1 MPSSDFIVFGA
12 PRIERDE
19 IDEVVRCLES
29 GWIGTGPRV
38 ARFEKEFAAYKGTSL
53 AAAVSSC
60 TAAIHLS
67 VLAAGIGSGDEVI
80 TTPMTFC
87 ASVNSIVHAG
97 ATPVLADVD
106 PLTMNIDPAEV
117 EAHITPNTKA
127 ILPVH
132 FAGRPANMD
141 ALTDIARRHGLKIIE
156 DCAHAIETEYRGRPA
171 GTFGDFGCFSFY
183 ATKNITTGEGG
194 MVLTRNEDDLARIK
208 TLALHGLSKD
218 AWKRFSDEGYK
229 HYFVVETGFKYNM
242 MDLQAALG
250 IHQLQRVER
259 NWRRREEI
267 WQQYNEAFAGLPLT
281 LPAEPE
287 QDTRHAYHLYTVLV
301 DQERAGISR
310 DEFLHAMTAA
320 NVGVGVHYL
329 SIPEHP
335 VYQDKFEWQ
344 PEDYPNA
351 MRIGRQTVSLP
362 LSAKLT
368 DAEVTQ
374 VIQIVQATL
383 NAGGNELVAKGK
395 RQGATSNERGGCG
408 QPISAL
414 ST

>member
-1 MPSSDFIVFGA
+1 
-12 PRIERDE
+12 
-19 IDEVVRCLES
+19 
-29 GWIGTGPRV
+29 
-38 ARFEKEFAAYKGTSL
+38 EKEFATYKDTTF
-53 AAAVSSC
+53 AAAGSSC

-67 VLAAGIGSGDEVI
+67 VLAAGIGAGDEVI

-87 ASVNSIVHAG
+87 ASVNAIVHAG

-106 PLTMNIDPAEV
+106 PRTMNIDPSEI
-117 EAHITPNTKA
+117 EARITSRTKA

-132 FAGRPANMD
+132 FAGRAAEMD
-141 ALTDIARRHGLKIIE
+141 ALVDIAERNNLKLIE
-156 DCAHAIETEYRGRPA
+156 DCAHAIETEYHGRKA

-183 ATKNITTGEGG
+183 ATKNVTTGEGG
-194 MVLTRNEDDLARIK
+194 MVLTRNEEDLARIK
-208 TLALHGLSKD
+208 MLALHGMSKD

-250 IHQLQRVER
+250 IHQLQRVEA
-259 NWRRREEI
+259 NWRRRAEI
-267 WQQYNEAFAGLPLT
+267 WQQYNEAFSGLPVT
-281 LPAEPE
+281 VPAEPE
-287 QDTRHAYHLYTVLV
+287 ADTRHADHLYTILI
-301 DQERAGISR
+301 DEDRAGITR
-310 DEFLHAMTAA
+310 DEFLDAMTAK

-335 VYQDKFEWQ
+335 VYQDKFGWR

-374 VIQIVQATL
+374 VIQAVQATL
-383 NAGGNELVAKGK
+383 NATNREHAGEQAVKGK
-395 RQGATSNERGGCG
+395 SQGATNTERGGCG